1 MSNNIE
7 TLPAEPT
14 PPGNELVNDAI
25 ITTHRILEAFGRD
38 SRTLDILHADLYD
51 SRPEIV
57 LSALQAVAAIG
68 DSRSFL
74 FVTRLF
80 QHADKQIVCA
90 AVRAAG
96 AIGGPAALPL
106 LHSLAISSTA
116 EEVSLEVL
124 RVLARHFPQ
133 APETRLLAI
142 AISRSLSVQ
151 PETTTTS
158 LEVLLQLE
166 SSKGVQ
172 SVLDMAA
179 QHPAVLPSLFQL
191 ARQDKNLAD
200 ALVAAR
206 AKTHGD
212 LPLPLRSAL
221 VSLASPL
228 TSEAQRAVFFDSLR
242 SMNPT
247 IRRECYRHIGT
258 HATQLRHFD
267 ALCALLAENVE
278 DDPSMEEEAL
288 QAVDS
293 MASAARAERSALA
306 LPSLSRLHAAIGES
320 YDDLRKAVATDIDT
334 SHEIGQQLA
343 SAKEYMELYFS
354 ERAKMTF
361 IDSIKSGGNPRR
373 RREGAQVLKAS
384 AVKLEARHFEAYSIM
399 YSLIADPSR
408 QGIALFLRHLTHA
421 DTQKRKVVSRLKR
434 LLSLARLSPPA
445 DAKDNVLAILNWAR
459 KMKFFHLAE
468 LALLALH
475 RIDPE
480 SALRICRECMTPPV
494 AAKVLAIAALQ
505 LASEM
510 DIEAM
515 ETIFISLLHEDDRYI
530 RLALLES
537 LGSAQV
543 LDRSNLLR
551 SILQLFCAE
560 TDPEVASKLVE
571 ILGSQAETGIAAA
584 LIAVYDRFD
593 EWKKALAITL
603 LSRLARKCDSET
615 RPALTEF
622 FYRVLRADP
631 LVVVAKVPAGLLAL
645 GDDYAPNVLRD
656 LLLRMGPT
664 EQSMV
669 VRDLRGDLKPAVIAV
684 IWSMLREK
692 DPGLQQALREVLPTT
707 ADPRA
712 QQLLVSMVRTLRTKA
727 SDNETLEGQAE
738 VDRVF
743 HLSSEKAAYRFERE
757 KTLTCAVMFSDIQNY
772 SIKAQE
778 FSSLELDALLQEYE
792 GLLLPI
798 VGAHNGE
805 LVKRMGDGHLFVFRE
820 RLSAVLASIRV
831 QKALRRYNRFH
842 PERQRVHVRIGIH
855 WGEVVERNGD
865 VLGNTVNIASRLQ
878 SLAMG
883 GSTCISKE
891 VYEKVADWIH
901 ANNLGMI
908 SIKGLRDPIQVWE
921 PTEATLRLPIEL
933 DPLKQNRREE
943 TVLRPQSTDEAL
955 SARDVEELA
964 AALSQTLQHLRDVSR
979 RSARVGEEAVID
991 EEFVRSWHALQPLLS
1006 SLENRRDEHRQTSKE

>member
-1 MSNNIE
+1 MSDTIE
-7 TLPAEPT
+7 TLQAEPA
-14 PPGNELVNDAI
+14 PPDSELVKDAI

-38 SRTLDILHADLYD
+38 ARSFDILHADLYD
-51 SRPEIV
+51 SRPGIV

-68 DSRSFL
+68 DGRSFL
-74 FVTRLF
+74 FVARLF
-80 QHADKQIVCA
+80 QHPDPQIVCA

-96 AIGGPAALPL
+96 TIGGPEALPL
-106 LHSLAISSTA
+106 LHSLAISSSV

-133 APETRLLAI
+133 APETRLLAV

-151 PETTTTS
+151 PETTATS

-166 SSKGVQ
+166 GQKGVQ
-172 SVLDMAA
+172 NVLDMAA
-179 QHPAVLPSLFQL
+179 RHSAVLPYLFQL
-191 ARQDKNLAD
+191 AMRDKNLAEV
-200 ALVAAR
+200 LLAAH

-212 LPLPLRSAL
+212 LPLSLRSAL

-228 TSEAQRAVFFDSLR
+228 TSEAHRAVFIDSLR

-258 HATQLRHFD
+258 HATQLPHFD
-267 ALCALLAENVE
+267 TLCAVLAENVE

-288 QAVDS
+288 QAMDS
-293 MASAARAERSALA
+293 MASVARVERSALA
-306 LPSLSRLHAAIGES
+306 LPSLSRLAAALGES
-320 YDDLRKAVATDIDT
+320 YDDLRKAVETDIDT

-343 SAKEYMELYFS
+343 NAKEYMELYFN
-354 ERAKMTF
+354 EQAKKTF
-361 IDSIKSGGNPRR
+361 IDSIKSGGTPRL
-373 RREGAQVLKAS
+373 RRESAQVLKAS
-384 AVKLEARHFEAYSIM
+384 AVKLEPRHFEGYSVM

-408 QGIALFLRHLTHA
+408 QGIALFLRHLTQA
-421 DTQKRKVVSRLKR
+421 DTQKRKVMSRLKR

-445 DAKDNVLAILNWAR
+445 DAKEKVLSILEWAR

-480 SALRICRECMTPPV
+480 PALTICRECMTSPV
-494 AAKVLAIAALQ
+494 AAKILAIAALQ
-505 LASEM
+505 LVNDM
-510 DIEAM
+510 DIKAM
-515 ETIFISLLHEDDRYI
+515 ETIFISLLHENDRYI

-537 LGSAQV
+537 LGSV
-543 LDRSNLLR
+543 EKLGDSNLLR

-560 TDPEVASKLVE
+560 TDPEVTSKLVE
-571 ILGSQAETGIAAA
+571 ILGSQAETGIVGA

-593 EWKKALAITL
+593 EWKKTLAITL
-603 LSRLARKCDSET
+603 LCRLARKQDPET

-622 FYRVLRADP
+622 FYRVLRVDP
-631 LVVVAKVPAGLLAL
+631 LSVVARVPAGLLAL

-656 LLLRMGPT
+656 LLLRMEPA

-669 VRDLRGDLKPAVIAV
+669 VRDLRGDMKPAVIAV
-684 IWSMLREK
+684 IWSLLREK
-692 DPGLQQALREVLPTT
+692 DTGLQQTLREVLPMT

-727 SDNETLEGQAE
+727 SDNETQEGQAE

-743 HLSSEKAAYRFERE
+743 HLSSEKATYRFERE
-757 KTLTCAVMFSDIQNY
+757 KTFTCAVMFSDIKNY

-798 VGAHNGE
+798 VRAHDGA

-842 PERQRVHVRIGIH
+842 PERQRVQIRIGIH
-855 WGEVVERNGD
+855 WGEVVERTGD
-865 VLGNTVNIASRLQ
+865 VLGNTVNIAARLQ

-883 GSTCISKE
+883 GSTCISSD

-901 ANNLGMI
+901 ANNLGMMP
-908 SIKGLRDPIQVWE
+908 IKGLRDPIQVWE
-921 PTEATLRLPIEL
+921 PTEAALGLPTEL
-933 DPLKQNRREE
+933 DPLKQDRRDEA
-943 TVLRPQSTDEAL
+943 VLRPQGTDEAL
-955 SARDVEELA
+955 SALDVEELA
-964 AALSQTLQHLRDVSR
+964 VALSQTFQHLQAVSR
-979 RSARVGEEAVID
+979 KNARAGEEAVID
-991 EEFVRSWHALQPLLS
+991 EEFVRSWHALQALLS
-1006 SLENRRDEHRQTSKE
+1006 SLENRRNEHMQTSKE

>member
-1 MSNNIE
+1 MSDTIE
-7 TLPAEPT
+7 TLQAEPT
-14 PPGNELVNDAI
+14 PPSSELVIDAI

-38 SRTLDILHADLYD
+38 ARTFDILHADLYD
-51 SRPEIV
+51 SRPGIV

-68 DSRSFL
+68 DGRSFL
-74 FVTRLF
+74 YVGRLF
-80 QHADKQIVCA
+80 QHPDQQIVCA

-96 AIGGPAALPL
+96 AIGGPEALPL
-106 LHSLAISSTA
+106 LHSLATSSTV

-133 APETRLLAI
+133 APETRLLAE
-142 AISRSLSVQ
+142 AISRSLSVE
-151 PETTTTS
+151 PETAAS

-166 SSKGVQ
+166 SSKGAQ
-172 SVLDMAA
+172 SALDMAA
-179 QHPAVLPSLFQL
+179 RHSAVLPSLFQL
-191 ARQDKNLAD
+191 ARRDKNLAD
-200 ALVAAR
+200 ALLAAR
-206 AKTHGD
+206 RKTHGD

-221 VSLASPL
+221 VSLAAPL
-228 TSEAQRAVFFDSLR
+228 TSEAHRAIFFDSLR
-242 SMNPT
+242 GMNPA

-258 HATQLRHFD
+258 HATQIPHFD
-267 ALCALLAENVE
+267 TLCALLAENVE

-293 MASAARAERSALA
+293 MESVARAERSAPA
-306 LPSLSRLHAAIGES
+306 LPSLSRLTAEIGES
-320 YDDLRKAVATDIDT
+320 YDDLRKAVETDIDT
-334 SHEIGQQLA
+334 SHEMGQQLA

-354 ERAKMTF
+354 ERAKKTF
-361 IDSIKSGGNPRR
+361 IDSIKSGGTPRL

-384 AVKLEARHFEAYSIM
+384 AVNLEPRNFEGYSIM
-399 YSLIADPSR
+399 YSLIADPGR

-421 DTQKRKVVSRLKR
+421 DTQKRKVMSRLKR

-445 DAKDNVLAILNWAR
+445 DARDKVLSILEWGR

-468 LALLALH
+468 FALLALH
-475 RIDPE
+475 RIDPQ
-480 SALRICRECMTPPV
+480 SALRICQECMTPPV
-494 AAKVLAIAALQ
+494 AAKILAIAALQ
-505 LASEM
+505 LVSEM
-510 DIEAM
+510 DVKAM
-515 ETIFISLLHEDDRYI
+515 ETIFISLLHENDRYI

-537 LGSAQV
+537 LGSV
-543 LDRSNLLR
+543 EMSGEGNLLR

-571 ILGSQAETGIAAA
+571 ILGSQAEAGIAGA

-593 EWKKALAITL
+593 EWKKTLAITL
-603 LSRLARKCDSET
+603 LCRIARKCGPET
-615 RPALTEF
+615 RPSLTEF
-622 FYRVLRADP
+622 LYRVLRSDP
-631 LVVVAKVPAGLLAL
+631 LGVVARVPAGLLAL

-656 LLLRMGPT
+656 LLLRMGPA
-664 EQSMV
+664 EQCMV

-684 IWSMLREK
+684 IWSLLREK
-692 DPGLQQALREVLPTT
+692 DPGLQQTLREVLPMT

-727 SDNETLEGQAE
+727 GDSETQEGQAE
-738 VDRVF
+738 ADRVF
-743 HLSSEKAAYRFERE
+743 HLSSEKETYRFERE
-757 KTLTCAVMFSDIQNY
+757 KTLTCAVLFSDIQNY

-798 VGAHNGE
+798 MGAHDGA

-855 WGEVVERNGD
+855 WGEVVERTGD
-865 VLGNTVNIASRLQ
+865 VLGNTVNIAARLQ

-883 GSTCISKE
+883 GSTCISNE

-901 ANNLGMI
+901 ANNLGMMP
-908 SIKGLRDPIQVWE
+908 IKGLRDPIQVWE
-921 PTEATLRLPIEL
+921 PTEAALGLPPEF
-933 DPLKQNRREE
+933 DPLKQSRRREA
-943 TVLRPQSTDEAL
+943 VFRPQSTDEAL
-955 SARDVEELA
+955 SALDVEGLVV
-964 AALSQTLQHLRDVSR
+964 ALSQTFQHLQDVSR
-979 RSARVGEEAVID
+979 KSARAGEEAVID
-991 EEFVRSWHALQPLLS
+991 EEFVRSWHMLQPLLS
-1006 SLENRRDEHRQTSKE
+1006 SFEDRRDEPREPGKE